1 MGLHVRDLIDA
12 ASQAAGAGTTGQ
24 DGHGAGATAAR
35 HAAGHRVSPL
45 VLSGIVRGIE
55 VALVAGT
62 GILVHLAYL
71 RGHVALGWSY
81 SAALVVMTA
90 LAAIAFQAVGAYTVT
105 ALRSLVKT
113 GLRLIGAWSFVF
125 LCVIALVFFLKAGE
139 SLSRVWL
146 GSWYLAGLVALIVE
160 RIGLAFIVRRM
171 TEAGRF
177 ERRTAIVGGGE
188 PANEIIRALQ
198 AQPETGI
205 RIVGVFDDRDDN
217 RSPPVIGGYEKLG
230 TVADLVEFARKT
242 PLDLVVFTLPISAE
256 NRLLQM
262 LGKLWVLPIDI
273 RLSAHASKL
282 RLRPRSYSYIGSVPV
297 LDVFDR
303 PIADWDLVLKAIF
316 DKVAGSL
323 ILLLTF
329 PLLLAA
335 ALAVRLDSP
344 GPVLFRQ
351 KRYGFNNELIEVFK
365 FRTMYAD
372 KTDAGASR
380 LVTKGDPRVTRVG
393 RFLRKTSLDELP
405 QLFNVVF
412 KGNMS
417 LVGPRP
423 HAVQANAQNRLY
435 DQVVDGYFARHKVKP
450 GITGWAQINGW
461 RGETDTSEKIQR
473 RVEHDLYY
481 IENWSVFFDL
491 YILAATPLSL
501 LKTEN
506 AY

>member
-12 ASQAAGAGTTGQ
+12 ASTLPGGDAGDPGNR
-24 DGHGAGATAAR
+24 DAGATGA
-35 HAAGHRVSPL
+35 HHGAGHRVSPL
-45 VLSGIVRGIE
+45 VLSGIVRGGE
-55 VALVAGT
+55 VALVAAT
-62 GILVHLAYL
+62 GVLVHVAYL
-71 RGHVALGWSY
+71 RGHVAFGWSY
-81 SAALVVMTA
+81 AAALVMITA
-90 LAAIAFQAVGAYTVT
+90 LAAFAFQAVGAYTVA
-105 ALRSLVKT
+105 ALRSLVQT
-113 GLRLIGAWSFVF
+113 GLRLAGAWSFVF
-125 LCVIALVFFLKAGE
+125 LCAIALVFFLKAGE

-146 GSWYLAGLVALIVE
+146 GSWYFAGLAALTVGRVAL
-160 RIGLAFIVRRM
+160 AFVVRRM
-171 TEAGRF
+171 TQAGRF
-177 ERRTAIVGGGE
+177 DRRTAIVGGGE
-188 PANEIIRALQ
+188 PANDIIRALQ
-198 AQPETGI
+198 EQPETGI
-205 RIVGVFDDRDDN
+205 RIVGVFDDREDS
-217 RSPPVIGGYEKLG
+217 RSPAIIGGHEKLG

-242 PLDLVVFTLPISAE
+242 PLDLVIFTLPISAE

-303 PIADWDLVLKAIF
+303 PIADWDLVLKWIF
-316 DKVAGSL
+316 DKVVGSV

-344 GPVLFRQ
+344 GPILFRQ

-365 FRTMYAD
+365 FRTMYTD
-372 KTDAGASR
+372 MTDATASR
-380 LVTKGDPRVTRVG
+380 LVTKDDPRVTRVG
-393 RFLRKTSLDELP
+393 RILRKTSLDELP
-405 QLFNVVF
+405 QLLNVVLM
-412 KGNMS
+412 GNMS

-461 RGETDTSEKIQR
+461 RGETDTPEKIQR

-491 YILAATPLSL
+491 YILAGTPLSL